1 MIRRVL
7 LAFTAAVTLLAV
19 PSAAQARPI
28 GIGDSVM
35 LGARTQL
42 RDRGFTVNAAVNR
55 QFSEGV
61 DIVERLAR
69 DGDLPRHVVVHLG
82 NNGYL
87 SMDACHE
94 LVDAVAHRELAL
106 VNLHVPRSWRGE
118 NNDRLARCARGE
130 SNVHVIDWAGF
141 SHGHDGWFADDGF
154 HLTSLGARRYA
165 AYVAHHA

>member
-7 LAFTAAVTLLAV
+7 LAFTAVLTVLAV
-19 PSAAQARPI
+19 PAAAQAGPI
-28 GIGDSVM
+28 AIGDSVM

-69 DGDLPRHVVVHLG
+69 DGELPRHVVVHLG

-87 SMDACHE
+87 SMDACHD
-94 LVDAVAHRELAL
+94 LVDAVGHRELAL
-106 VNLHVPRSWRGE
+106 VNLHLPRSWRDE
-118 NNDRLARCARGE
+118 NNARLDRCARGE
-130 SNVHVIDWAGF
+130 SDVHVIDWAGY

-154 HLTSLGARRYA
+154 HLTPLGARRYA
-165 AYVAHHA
+165 GYVAHHV